1 MNVEEIRNYCLTK
14 KGVTE
19 SFPFDNDTLVF
30 KLLDKMF
37 LLVSLEKQPVSF
49 NAKCN
54 PEKAIQLREQFP
66 DNIFPG
72 YHMNKIHWNTII
84 VNETLGWQLVK
95 EQIDSSYELILKSLP
110 KSKQLML

>member
-37 LLVSLEKQPVSF
+37 LLISLEKQPVSF

-54 PEKAIQLREQFP
+54 PEKAILLREQFP
-66 DNIFPG
+66 NFILPG
-72 YHMNKIHWNTII
+72 YHMNKTHWNTII

>member
-84 VNETLGWQLVK
+84 VNETLGWPLVK